1 MNDNRTTALR
11 RRTVLAG
18 ATAALARPALG
29 QSSRATTLRFVPSA
43 NLSFTDPSI
52 STAGVTIVHGFAV
65 FDCLYGVDAKNRP
78 TPQMVEGHTVSDD
91 SRIWTFRLR
100 EGLKFHDG
108 TPVRGADCIASIK
121 RWGARDSFG
130 QALIAFT
137 DRMDTPDDR
146 SFRILLKR
154 PMGVVVDALAH
165 SAPTPLFVLPERLA
179 SGDPF
184 KPVTE
189 IVGSGPYRFVASE
202 YVPGSRMIYQ
212 RNEAYVSRT
221 EAPEWTSGA
230 KRAWF
235 ERLEWTVI
243 PDAST
248 AAAALQSGEVDW
260 LDAAALE
267 LAPRLAKS
275 ANVVVRNTSPFG
287 LGSVARFNFAIPPFN
302 NPALRRIVRDAITQE
317 DYLRSIHG
325 DDEKSYSTC
334 YSAFLCGLPGVTEYA
349 KDTMGAPKDFTK
361 LRAAVKAAGYNG
373 EKVIVINPV
382 DYAVLGNQG
391 LITADVLRQLGFDV
405 QVDSMDFG
413 TMMQRRTSKAAIGQG
428 GWSIFHT
435 SAAALSLA
443 NPAISYFTRG
453 LAEGGWPG
461 SYISPEAERL
471 VDTWMS
477 ATTESARQAAFD
489 AAQRL
494 ALDDVA
500 VIPLGFWRPKT
511 AYHKGITGIVEC
523 DYSLFWNARRG

>member
-1 MNDNRTTALR
+1 
-11 RRTVLAG
+11 
-18 ATAALARPALG
+18 
-29 QSSRATTLRFVPSA
+29 
-43 NLSFTDPSI
+43 
-52 STAGVTIVHGFAV
+52 
-65 FDCLYGVDAKNRP
+65 
-78 TPQMVEGHTVSDD
+78 
-91 SRIWTFRLR
+91 
-100 EGLKFHDG
+100 
-108 TPVRGADCIASIK
+108 
-121 RWGARDSFG
+121 
-130 QALIAFT
+130 
-137 DRMDTPDDR
+137 
-146 SFRILLKR
+146 
-154 PMGVVVDALAH
+154 
-165 SAPTPLFVLPERLA
+165 
-179 SGDPF
+179 
-184 KPVTE
+184 
-189 IVGSGPYRFVASE
+189 
-202 YVPGSRMIYQ
+202 
-212 RNEAYVSRT
+212 
-221 EAPEWTSGA
+221 
-230 KRAWF
+230 
-235 ERLEWTVI
+235 
-243 PDAST
+243 
-248 AAAALQSGEVDW
+248 
-260 LDAAALE
+260 
-267 LAPRLAKS
+267 
-275 ANVVVRNTSPFG
+275 
-287 LGSVARFNFAIPPFN
+287 
-302 NPALRRIVRDAITQE
+302 
-317 DYLRSIHG
+317 
-325 DDEKSYSTC
+325 
-334 YSAFLCGLPGVTEYA
+334 
-349 KDTMGAPKDFTK
+349 MGAPKDFTK